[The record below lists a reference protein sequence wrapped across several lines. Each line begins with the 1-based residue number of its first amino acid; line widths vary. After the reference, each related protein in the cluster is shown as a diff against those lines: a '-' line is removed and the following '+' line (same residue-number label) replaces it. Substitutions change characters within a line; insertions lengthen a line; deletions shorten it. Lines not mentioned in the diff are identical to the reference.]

1 MAENKT
7 ITDLK
12 VKGLIVESR
21 NGGRWDKVGSPVFQ
35 ANVDYRLM
43 IIFGNTQG
51 FIDWGGT
58 RYDKENIRITL
69 SQIGIRAGNRYILQN
84 GLEYYENSSFS
95 GPSLKQPNTIFIEGP
110 FKTYDSDLGRYVYFR
125 AKQEMDKYPISG
137 YRFSVLISAAIRDQR
152 SHQAVFEL

>member
-21 NGGRWDKVGSPVFQ
+21 NGSSWGKVGSSAFRV
-35 ANVDYRLM
+35 NVDYRVM

-58 RYDKENIRITL
+58 LYDKENIRITL
-69 SQIGIRAGNRYILQN
+69 SPIGIRAGTRYILQN
-84 GLEYYENSSFS
+84 GLEYFENASFS
-95 GPSLKQPNTIFIEGP
+95 GPPLKQPSTIFIEGP
-110 FKTYDSDLGRYVYFR
+110 FKTYDSDLVRYVYFR
-125 AKQEMDKYPISG
+125 AKPEMDKYPISG
-137 YRFSVLISAAIRDQR
+137 YRFSVLISAAIRNQR